1 MNRACASVERMVA
14 PNQAPG
20 KTRSSAYLAAPVSLA
35 GPSRRSGA
43 APLALPGTIV
53 PGWTM
58 TGVGASVRVVRS
70 GTGHPPWRLTLSP
83 RRWAIGLKQGP
94 SGYGPWPT
102 SSRHWSVMNDLLLT
116 LLTILVAVNI
126 ALTAFVVLPAI
137 VRQRRER
144 RFADSLQLAD
154 SSLSADDR
162 IYSPARALVDDGPAA
177 NRADAL
183 TGLLLP
189 GEWNRILG
197 DEDARVRRY
206 SRPATVVIIE
216 VDGLDRLTSAL
227 GMGAGDRVTQAV
239 ADTLSRH
246 ARAADQLARI
256 DTGRFGV
263 LLPETGEV
271 EAVNYVERVR
281 SACDLWLESGA
292 IALRLAIGWAASP
305 VNGTLGDALTAA
317 EERIEVELRHSVQPD
332 APAPAPV
339 PQTTTD
345 LAGWPSTA

>member
-1 MNRACASVERMVA
+1 
-14 PNQAPG
+14 
-20 KTRSSAYLAAPVSLA
+20 
-35 GPSRRSGA
+35 
-43 APLALPGTIV
+43 
-53 PGWTM
+53 
-58 TGVGASVRVVRS
+58 
-70 GTGHPPWRLTLSP
+70 
-83 RRWAIGLKQGP
+83 
-94 SGYGPWPT
+94 
-102 SSRHWSVMNDLLLT
+102 MNDLILT
-116 LLTILVAVNI
+116 LLAILVAANLI
-126 ALTAFVVLPAI
+126 LTAFVVLPAI

-154 SSLSADDR
+154 SSVSSDDR
-162 IYSPARALVDDGPAA
+162 VYSPARALMDDGPAP

-197 DEDARVRRY
+197 DEDARLRRY
-206 SRPATVVIIE
+206 GRPATIVIIE
-216 VDGLDRLTSAL
+216 VDGLDRLTGAL

-246 ARAADQLARI
+246 ARAADHLARI

-292 IALRLAIGWAASP
+292 VALKLAIGWAASP
-305 VNGTLGDALTAA
+305 VNGTMADAMTAA
-317 EERIEVELRHSVQPD
+317 EKRIEVELRRSARPDVD
-332 APAPAPV
+332 APAPAP
-339 PQTTTD
+339 QATTD